1 MKTIMNTEEVLR
13 NGNSSKNQEIKG
25 KFVGR
30 EIYCNVNSLV
40 EYCLNKSHEDSDSPV
55 QFDELENYYTYPEW
69 SVKLLG
75 ETLSFDGGTEE
86 DKETFLEEFDR
97 LEEESQELLDKEEIS
112 EATHERNLELIAEA
126 KDEFNELEQE
136 PQEVFEWWAV
146 SGYLY
151 DKLKELGHV
160 VVDTGSCKVWGRTTT
175 GQAILLDY
183 VITRICADLG
193 ILEGQENEWECI

>member
-112 EATHERNLELIAEA
+112 EATHERNLELIQEA

-136 PQEVFEWWAV
+136 PQEVYEWWLVTSWLAR
-146 SGYLY
+146 
-151 DKLKELGHV
+151 KLKEQGECV
-160 VVDTGSCKVWGRTTT
+160 IESEGIWGRRTS
-175 GQAILLDY
+175 GQAIKMDY

-193 ILEGQENEWECI
+193 ILEGQENEWSV